1 MKELRL
7 RRIGEN
13 FYGQMVYQDVD
24 TGRYYV
30 SLRDIDPNEPTLYT
44 VNPSDDP
51 DGEPEKPYD
60 GDYTIVNPM
69 TDREKREKLQE
80 FNYAMCGRISQDIRA
95 FLFAG
100 PDDCRF
106 RNERMIFNQDI
117 RSAMESLEDYWNKI
131 PEDLKPE
138 WLTKE
143 EMESF
148 RTAIAGL

>member
-1 MKELRL
+1 MENKELRL
-7 RRIGEN
+7 RRFGEN

-30 SLRDIDPNEPTLYT
+30 DVDGVLHNCCPA
-44 VNPSDDP
+44 DDP

-80 FNYAMCGRISQDIRA
+80 LNYAMCDRISQDIRA

-100 PDDCRF
+100 PGDCRY